1 MPATAKTRQRRH
13 SRPVWKSRAVVRTIE
28 AGSDAYCEYCGE
40 RVKFQAKHK
49 HQQVICNV
57 YVKGVWARVEHYH
70 SACYDQA
77 GEPHGAAA
85 A

>member
-1 MPATAKTRQRRH
+1 MPATAKTRHRRQA
-13 SRPVWKSRAVVRTIE
+13 RPSWKSRAVVRTIE
-28 AGSDAYCEYCGE
+28 AGSDAYCEFCGE

-49 HQQVICNV
+49 HLQVICNV

-70 SACYDQA
+70 ATCYDMA
-77 GEPHGAAA
+77 GQPYGAAA